1 MPDSDTNLWRISD
14 FDRLRTSGRTSLF
27 APLGEKS
34 MLPTTLLT
42 ELRQL
47 EFARNASDVLEVA
60 AACMRHRQ
68 PALLCLQYDDR
79 VWPVT
84 LFPNEGLV
92 HSPLDPAAATA
103 EGLATLKVLSCDP
116 PGLRPPGHWMHERVA
131 RYEQYRLL
139 KAWLWLIAMRGPRR
153 VLLTEIDEHAVFRCT
168 LPAEERRLA
177 SGALRPAVER
187 LHRESATLRD
197 IAGWPGLSVERA
209 NRMLNA
215 LYLGSNL
222 MVMRSH
228 PSAGSWSTLLG
239 RWLRGGTRRR

>member
-1 MPDSDTNLWRISD
+1 MPDSDDSKLWRISD
-14 FDRLRTSGRTSLF
+14 FERLRTSGRTSLF

-47 EFARNASDVLEVA
+47 DYSRNSSDVLEVA

-68 PALLCLQYDDR
+68 PALLCMQDEDR

-84 LFPNEGLV
+84 LFPAEGLM
-92 HSPLDPAAATA
+92 HTPLDPTTASA
-103 EGLATLKVLSCDP
+103 EGLAALKVLSCDP

-131 RYEQYRLL
+131 ASDQYRPL
-139 KAWLWLIAMRGPRR
+139 KAWLWHIAIRGPRR
-153 VLLTEIDEHAVFRCT
+153 VLLSEIDAQAVFRST
-168 LPAEERRLA
+168 LPTDEYRLA
-177 SGALRPAVER
+177 SGALRSAVER

-197 IAGWPGLSVERA
+197 VAGWPGMSAERA
-209 NRMLNA
+209 GRLLNA

-228 PSAGSWSTLLG
+228 PSAGSWSALVG
-239 RWLRGGTRRR
+239 RWLRPARRR